1 MRRPALALLL
11 AASAT
16 LAACQTGGP
25 QRQASLAPA
34 PPAGIEGTWASTSG
48 PVAYTATF
56 TGGRFTSRERATGAA
71 LAEGNYTK
79 TSPSQVSIIYR
90 SLARNQQ
97 LSVNC
102 NQMAA
107 NRLACVDT
115 NGTRFEFSRA

>member
-1 MRRPALALLL
+1 MRPPALVLVL
-11 AASAT
+11 AATAA
-16 LAACQTGGP
+16 LAACQTGP
-25 QRQASLAPA
+25 QRQAALVPA
-34 PPAGIEGTWASTSG
+34 QPTGIEGTWASVSG

-56 TGGRFTSRERATGAA
+56 AGGRFTSRERATGAA

-79 TSPSQVSIIYR
+79 TSSNQVSIIYR

-115 NGTRFEFSRA
+115 NGTRFEFNRA